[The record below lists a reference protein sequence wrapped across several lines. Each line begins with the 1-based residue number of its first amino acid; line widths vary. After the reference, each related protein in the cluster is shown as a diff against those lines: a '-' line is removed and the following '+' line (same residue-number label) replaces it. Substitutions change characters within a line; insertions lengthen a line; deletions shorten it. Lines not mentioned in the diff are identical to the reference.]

1 MSGRLEIYYQ
11 EQKVGELAGT
21 ATETL
26 FQYDSDFVRSGIELS
41 PLSMKLGDRPTR
53 GNLPAFD
60 YLPPLF
66 ADSLPDRYGRTIMN
80 QWFTDK
86 LGLNYRATPS
96 ERLAY
101 VGETGMGALC
111 YRPSLDSFPEKVLR
125 DFDMRGQEKLA
136 RSSHGKLPAEQIE
149 AVKNAARTVGGSFP
163 KALFAEDPETG
174 LFYQDDPR
182 LPRSYKRWIIKFGLS
197 EEERDDL
204 LNFPEVEL
212 AYSRMAHDSG
222 IKVPACRLIASN
234 EGKVRHFA
242 IERFDWNNGRR
253 VHMQTL
259 SAITGIPA
267 TEQTLDY
274 RNLLSTTHELTGD
287 ITQVKETFRR
297 MVFNVAS
304 HNVDDHGKNH
314 SFLCESG
321 TWQLSPAYD
330 LTFADAPN
338 PDLSMVAA
346 RAMPVGGKI
355 VDITGRDLLRLGDRA
370 GIPKSASRQVCDQVF
385 DVVSRA
391 KDYLVDAQ
399 LPERYATEISRK
411 VELAL
416 RDARRHLK

>member
-1 MSGRLEIYYQ
+1 MSGRLEVYYQ

-26 FQYDSDFVRSGIELS
+26 FQYDSDFVRTGIELS
-41 PLSMKLGDRPTR
+41 PLLMKLGGEPVR
-53 GNLPAFD
+53 GSLPVFD
-60 YLPPLF
+60 YLPAVF
-66 ADSLPDRYGRTIMN
+66 ADSLPDRFGRTIMN
-80 QWFTDK
+80 QWFAEK
-86 LGLNYRATPS
+86 MGLGYRATPC

-111 YRPSLDSFPEKVLR
+111 YRPSLGSFPENVLR
-125 DFDMRGQEKLA
+125 EFDLRGQEKLA
-136 RSSHGKLPAEQIE
+136 RSSQGKLPAEYIE
-149 AVKNAARTVGGSFP
+149 AAKNAARTVGGSFP
-163 KALFAEDPETG
+163 KALFVEDPETG

-182 LPRSYKRWIIKFGLS
+182 LSASLKRWIIKFGLA

-212 AYSRMAHDSG
+212 AYSRMARDSS
-222 IKVPACRLIASN
+222 INVPPSRLIASDG
-234 EGKVRHFA
+234 GKLQHFA
-242 IERFDWNNGRR
+242 IERFDWRDGRR

-274 RNLLSTTHELTGD
+274 RILLSTTHELTGD
-287 ITQVKETFRR
+287 MGQVKEAFRR

-314 SFLCESG
+314 SFLYEAG
-321 TWQLSPAYD
+321 AWQLSPAYD

-338 PDLSMVAA
+338 PDLATVAA

-355 VDITGRDLLRLGDRA
+355 IDITGRDLLRLADRA
-370 GIPKSASRQVCDQVF
+370 GISKPASREICNQVF

-391 KDYLVDAQ
+391 NSYLTDAQ
-399 LPERYATEISRK
+399 VPERYVAEISNK
-411 VELAL
+411 IDLAL
-416 RDARRHLK
+416 RDARRHLT